1 MKTFLRQ
8 EFYQQYHIHEEH
20 AQQLQVFYPP
30 GKQQLYSQHDGAKS
44 CYMDTCVTKN
54 IKGGL
59 LTGETEEFQKKHIH
73 TYSKNKSIERFIADC
88 LLSSFSAVSLPIVS
102 STEMNSTIWKKNKI
116 KSRLASK

>member
-1 MKTFLRQ
+1 MKTSLRQ

-54 IKGGL
+54 IKRGL
-59 LTGETEEFQKKHIH
+59 LTGETKEFQKNIS
-73 TYSKNKSIERFIADC
+73 TLTQRTNQSSA
-88 LLSSFSAVSLPIVS
+88 LLLTAF
-102 STEMNSTIWKKNKI
+102 
-116 KSRLASK
+116 LALFQQFHFQL